1 MSDARKSGWEPAS
14 ARVDV
19 VRVEPTPEGGAGHFG
34 VCEWERLVR
43 FGELLVEQGELR
55 GLIGPRELD
64 RLWSRHLLNST
75 AVSEFVPNG
84 MRIADV
90 GAGAGFPGMVLAIS
104 RPDLDVDLIEPM
116 ERRTDWLQFIT
127 DELALENVN
136 VIRAR
141 AEDLPKTYA
150 VDVVTARAVAALK
163 KLLPWTLPLLKPG
176 GRLVALK
183 GQRAEIEVAEA
194 EKQLMKYRAQSART
208 MDVDVWGTDEGTR
221 VVEVVKMK

>member
-34 VCEWERLVR
+34 VREWERLVR

-90 GAGAGFPGMVLAIS
+90 GAGAGFPGMVLAII

-116 ERRTDWLQFIT
+116 ERRTDWLQFVT

-141 AEDLPKTYA
+141 AEDLPK
-150 VDVVTARAVAALK
+150 
-163 KLLPWTLPLLKPG
+163 LLRWTLPLLKPG

-194 EKQLMKYRAQSART
+194 EKQLRKYRAQSART